1 MIDLLSFQ
9 KIPKKKINYLLLWM
23 FLDKNSAVLRNSKSS
38 SVGKYP
44 FLATC
49 VFYLH
54 HLYDLV
60 HINFYFNIRL
70 TFF

>member
-44 FLATC
+44 FLATVIGNLC
-49 VFYLH
+49 VTY
-54 HLYDLV
+54 LYDILV
-60 HINFYFNIRL
+60 
-70 TFF
+70 